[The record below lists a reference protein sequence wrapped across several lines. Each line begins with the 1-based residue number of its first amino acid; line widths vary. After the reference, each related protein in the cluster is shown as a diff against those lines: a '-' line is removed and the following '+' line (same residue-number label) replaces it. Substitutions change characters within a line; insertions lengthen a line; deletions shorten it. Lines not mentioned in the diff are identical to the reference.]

1 MLHGRGEAWRAGRP
15 ELGSWT
21 CPSVLFFFFN
31 IYVFG
36 CVESLVQHME
46 YLLHH
51 VGRCLD
57 SLVRA
62 SGLRCPVACVI
73 LVPNQGWNPH
83 PRHRKADS

>member
-1 MLHGRGEAWRAGRP
+1 MEGGQTRAWLLDLP
-15 ELGSWT
+15 LGF
-21 CPSVLFFFFN
+21 VFFFN

-36 CVESLVQHME
+36 CVESSVQHME
-46 YLLHH
+46 YLLHR
-51 VGRCLD
+51 VGRCMD
-57 SLVRA
+57 SLVGA